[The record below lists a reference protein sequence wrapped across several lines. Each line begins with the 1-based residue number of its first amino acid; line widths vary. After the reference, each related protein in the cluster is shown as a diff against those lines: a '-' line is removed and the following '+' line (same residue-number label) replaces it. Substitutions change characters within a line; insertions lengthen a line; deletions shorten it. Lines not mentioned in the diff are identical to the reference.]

1 MKKGWIITL
10 IFVFVVCVF
19 QQSMVYSAS
28 CNATCSDSKRDEGRD
43 KLYYPN
49 PDRFNNYLLC
59 TGGNWED
66 WCCACYEDNEPMI
79 CDSTLTC
86 PDPRVSISP
95 TITPTPSTTTPTNTP
110 TPAPIDCQWSS
121 WSTCYN
127 AANCGTGTQ
136 IRYPSPPAS
145 NGGTQC
151 TGSSSQSCSL
161 NPCPINCEWNDYGP
175 CSRVC
180 GEGTKT
186 RTIKIPAAYGGASCT
201 GSTTTTCIN
210 RLCSD
215 VGSTGGV
222 IIIASSNQ
230 DSLSVESRT
239 LPTPTRAPTPT
250 PELVRFNTIDYY
262 LQAFRQPTPTKA
274 PIPTL
279 VPTIA
284 HIINDPAVIPTITQ
298 VIPTPTLRPESIIPG
313 SLAAQT
319 HTLGKTSFTLNTGSI
334 SEIRIAPNPVINTN
348 TAPEKPFLPQEQKL
362 LAQNVGMSSGGI
374 MVTLQQKTGSQFVTR
389 QDELTVKRGNQFF
402 SISNQN
408 IAPITKTVQTSQVNT
423 SNSTNTSQ
431 QPSLKLEINANNVI
445 AQSSMALSVDP
456 LSGILIVETP
466 NGPQK
471 VSIMPDEALG
481 IILELRA
488 LNSGIPDPSI
498 LLVSEN
504 GKLIYRI
511 SGAKMEKF
519 IGLLPIAIQKQIL
532 VSADTGSIVKV
543 ELSLISSILS
553 FFTF

>member
-1 MKKGWIITL
+1 MKKGWIMTL
-10 IFVFVVCVF
+10 VLVSVVCVF

-28 CNATCSDSKRDEGRD
+28 CNSSCPDNKRDEGRA

-66 WCCACYEDNEPMI
+66 WCCACYEDNEPYI

-86 PDPRVSISP
+86 PDPGLSLS
-95 TITPTPSTTTPTNTP
+95 PTNTP
-110 TPAPIDCQWSS
+110 TPSNTPFPTNTPTPVPVDCRWSS
-121 WSTCYN
+121 WSSCYN
-127 AANCGTGTQ
+127 AANCGTGTRT
-136 IRYPSPPAS
+136 RYPSPPAS
-145 NGGTQC
+145 NGGAPC
-151 TGSSSQSCSL
+151 TGYPSESCTL
-161 NPCPINCEWNDYGP
+161 NPCPVNCEWNEYGP
-175 CSRVC
+175 CSKEC

-186 RTIKIPAAYGGASCT
+186 RTIKTPAAYGGTSCT
-201 GSTTTTCIN
+201 GSSTTTCIN

-215 VGSTGGV
+215 IGTGGV
-222 IIIASSNQ
+222 IIVASTNQ
-230 DSLSVESRT
+230 ESLSVSANSR
-239 LPTPTRAPTPT
+239 PTPTRGPTPT
-250 PELVRFNTIDYY
+250 PEQARFNTIDYY
-262 LQAFRQPTPTKA
+262 LQAFRQPTPTRA
-274 PIPTL
+274 PIPTVAPTAYL
-279 VPTIA
+279 FSPVIVPTIVP
-284 HIINDPAVIPTITQ
+284 IL
-298 VIPTPTLRPESIIPG
+298 PTPTLRPESIIPG
-313 SLAAQT
+313 SLAAQS
-319 HTLGKTSFTLNTGSI
+319 HTVGRTSFTLNTGSI
-334 SEIRIAPNPVINTN
+334 SEIRIDPNPLIK
-348 TAPEKPFLPQEQKL
+348 TAPIREKAFLPQEQKL
-362 LAQNVGMSSGGI
+362 LAQNVGMTGGGI

-402 SISNQN
+402 SISNQ
-408 IAPITKTVQTSQVNT
+408 AAASDTKSVQKIQEKT
-423 SNSTNTSQ
+423 NSTTDTAQ
-431 QPSLKLEINANNVI
+431 EQPIAKLEINANNVV

-481 IILELRA
+481 IIIELKA
-488 LNSGIPDPSI
+488 LNTGIPDPSI

-519 IGLLPIAIQKQIL
+519 IGLLPIAIQKQVL
-532 VSADTGSIVKV
+532 VSADTGSIIKV